1 MLSGLLRMLWEW
13 FSIMMRLLELPNNT
27 WQMITLGAYIL
38 PSIPQ
43 KRFMPS
49 WLKKN
54 SKNQQDLESR
64 GDSECVKKQDKTTQH
79 RCVQLMSSRRA
90 SL

>member
-1 MLSGLLRMLWEW
+1 
-13 FSIMMRLLELPNNT
+13 
-27 WQMITLGAYIL
+27 
-38 PSIPQ
+38 
-43 KRFMPS
+43 MPS

-79 RCVQLMSSRRA
+79 RCVRLMSSRRA